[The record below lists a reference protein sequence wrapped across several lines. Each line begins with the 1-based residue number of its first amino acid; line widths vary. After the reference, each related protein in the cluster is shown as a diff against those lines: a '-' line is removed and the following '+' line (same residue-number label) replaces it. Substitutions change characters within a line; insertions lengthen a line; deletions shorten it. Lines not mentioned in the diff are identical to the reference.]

1 MNWLLLT
8 ALGGVVGLD
17 ATSFPQAM
25 VSRPLVSGTL
35 AGLVFGRPAAGL
47 LVGAILEMFS
57 LVILPF
63 GAARYPE
70 SGTAAAAAAA
80 AYANVTTATLEPRG
94 LLLAVVFALAWEHVT
109 GATVIFLRRINERL
123 VANLATQPDAA
134 RAVERRQLLAM
145 SLDFM
150 RGSWS
155 VLLGAV
161 TGTVLLMAFTPMF
174 ALPASLSGRLLTLV
188 TAAMLATA
196 LPLLGGLRNRWIPLG
211 LGALCGSLLLLL

>member
-8 ALGGVVGLD
+8 TLGGIVGLD

-25 VSRPLVSGTL
+25 VSRPLVAGTL

-80 AYANVTTATLEPRG
+80 AYANVTSATLEPRG
-94 LLLAVVFALAWEHVT
+94 LLLALVFALAWEHVT
-109 GATVIFLRRINERL
+109 GATVIFQRRVNERL
-123 VANLATQPDAA
+123 VANLAGQPDAA
-134 RAVERRQLLAM
+134 RAVERRLLLAM
-145 SLDFM
+145 TFDFV

-155 VLLGAV
+155 VLLGAII
-161 TGTVLLMAFTPMF
+161 GTVLLMAFTPLF
-174 ALPASLSGRLLTLV
+174 ALDAPLSGRLLALV
-188 TAAMLATA
+188 AAAMLATA
-196 LPLLGGLRNRWIPLG
+196 LPLLGGLRDRWLSLG
-211 LGALCGSLLLLL
+211 LGTLCGSLLLLL